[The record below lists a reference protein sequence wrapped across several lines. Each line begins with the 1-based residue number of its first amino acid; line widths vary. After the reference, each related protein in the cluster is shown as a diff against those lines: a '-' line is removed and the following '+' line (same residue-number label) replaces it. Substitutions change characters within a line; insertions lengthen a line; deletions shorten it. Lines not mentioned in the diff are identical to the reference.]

1 MVSLEIAKQLKAAGL
16 LWQPVMHDFFAI
28 PDRGLDHERFV
39 ISDMTVYVELLR
51 GWPIATFHGTSEWA
65 LDYIYLQELVWMPSE
80 AQIREALELQLAGES
95 QPAVH
100 LFGANEAHR
109 CEINLQGQ
117 TLAFTA
123 DEASDAYASALLYV
137 LQYAPGLNG
146 QLS

>member
-65 LDYIYLQELVWMPSE
+65 LDYIYLQELVWMPTE
-80 AQIREALELQLAGES
+80 EQIREALASQLAGEP

-100 LFGANEAHR
+100 LFGVADEYR
-109 CEINLQGQ
+109 CEIHFQGQ

-123 DEASDAYASALLYV
+123 EAAGDAYASALIYV
-137 LQYAPGLNG
+137 LRVAPGPNG

>member
-80 AQIREALELQLAGES
+80 GQIRELLESQLAGEP
-95 QPAVH
+95 QPSVH
-100 LFGANEAHR
+100 LFTATEEHR
-109 CEINLQGQ
+109 CEIHFQGHVL
-117 TLAFTA
+117 TFTA
-123 DEASDAYASALLYV
+123 VDASDAYASALLYV
-137 LQYAPGLNG
+137 LQSASGVNG

>member
-51 GWPIATFHGTSEWA
+51 GWPMATFHGTSEWA
-65 LDYIYLQELVWMPSE
+65 LDYIYLQELVWMPTE
-80 AQIREALELQLAGES
+80 EQIREALASQLAGEP
-95 QPAVH
+95 QPSVH
-100 LFGANEAHR
+100 LFGVAVEYR
-109 CEINLQGQ
+109 CEIHFQGH

-123 DEASDAYASALLYV
+123 EDASDAYANALIYV
-137 LQYAPGLNG
+137 LRVAPGLNG

>member
-1 MVSLEIAKQLKAAGL
+1 MVSLEIAKQLKAVGL

-65 LDYIYLQELVWMPSE
+65 LDYIYLQELVWIPSE
-80 AQIREALELQLAGES
+80 AQLREALESQLISEP
-95 QPAVH
+95 QPALH
-100 LFGANEAHR
+100 LFGVDQEHR
-109 CEINLQGQ
+109 CEINFQGH

-123 DEASDAYASALLYV
+123 PDASDAYATALLYV
-137 LQYAPGLNG
+137 LQFAPGLNG